1 MESLRTC
8 VGCRR
13 RGPAGDMLRLVIESG
28 TVTIAGRR
36 KRSGRGASVHR
47 DPACLESAR
56 QPGVL
61 ARAFK
66 RPVELAVEAA
76 LTFSQLSATSRK

>member
-1 MESLRTC
+1 M
-8 VGCRR
+8 
-13 RGPAGDMLRLVIESG
+13 
-28 TVTIAGRR
+28 
-36 KRSGRGASVHR
+36 HR
-47 DPACLESAR
+47 DPACLEAAR

>member
-1 MESLRTC
+1 MEPVRTC

-13 RGPAGDMLRLVIESG
+13 RGPAGDMLRLTVQSG
-28 TVTIAGRR
+28 TVTAAGHR
-36 KRSGRGASVHR
+36 KGSGRGASVHR
-47 DPACLESAR
+47 NPACLEAAR

-66 RPVELAVEAA
+66 RRVELGAEAT
-76 LTFSQLSATSRK
+76 LTFSQLSASSRK